1 MKICFV
7 SDREGFD
14 KMQPTGTESDYSQYS
29 VFGKIWRNMR
39 LFGWVS
45 LVLFVCGADAGGGK
59 ADLDLESLL
68 AQLETRHSSTQS
80 LAAQF
85 RQEKHFS
92 FMDKP
97 IISQGFIVFAS
108 PDKIRFDI
116 TEPFQTA
123 LLDDGKKIQRYEII
137 DGQWKLLKF
146 GGGKSIKLVMGQ
158 IGQWM
163 QGKFS
168 GQEKIFAL
176 SVSDGDPND
185 TAVLNLVPRH
195 KQFRQY
201 IEKIQ
206 VHIAPAPTYR
216 VTRIDI
222 NEPQGDWFSLIF
234 SREQKNMTLPEG
246 CFRDPETAPQ
256 CVELFERGEEP
267 KKQPKGKDDAKCH
280 SGG

>member
-1 MKICFV
+1 
-7 SDREGFD
+7 
-14 KMQPTGTESDYSQYS
+14 MQPTGTESDYSQYGF
-29 VFGKIWRNMR
+29 FGEIWGNMHISW
-39 LFGWVS
+39 LLV
-45 LVLFVCGADAGGGK
+45 LVLFVCGAGTQGEM
-59 ADLDLESLL
+59 DLDLEGLL
-68 AQLETRHSSTQS
+68 AQLETRHGSTKS
-80 LAAQF
+80 LAAEF
-85 RQEKHFS
+85 RQEKQFS

-123 LLDDGKKIQRYEII
+123 LLDDGKKIQRYEVI
-137 DGQWKLLKF
+137 DDQWKPLKF

-176 SVSDGDPND
+176 SMSDGDPND
-185 TAVLNLVPRH
+185 YAVLNLVPRH

-201 IEKIQ
+201 IETIQ
-206 VHIAPAPTYR
+206 VHIAPGPTYR

-222 NEPQGDWFSLIF
+222 NEPQGDSFSLIF
-234 SREQKNMTLPEG
+234 SNEKRNKRLPEE
-246 CFRDPETAPQ
+246 CFRDPETASQ
-256 CVELFERGEEP
+256 CIELFKYGEGSKINSEG
-267 KKQPKGKDDAKCH
+267 KGDAECH

>member
-1 MKICFV
+1 
-7 SDREGFD
+7 
-14 KMQPTGTESDYSQYS
+14 MQPTGTESDYSKYG
-29 VFGKIWRNMR
+29 VFDEIWGNMHIFW
-39 LFGWVS
+39 LLA
-45 LVLFVCGADAGGGK
+45 LVLFVCGADAGGDK

-68 AQLETRHSSTQS
+68 AQLETQHGSTKS
-80 LAAQF
+80 LAAEF
-85 RQEKHFS
+85 RQEKQFS

-116 TEPFQTA
+116 TAPFQTA
-123 LLDDGKKIQRYEII
+123 LLDDGKKIQRYEVI
-137 DGQWKLLKF
+137 DGQWKPLKF

-168 GQEKIFAL
+168 GQEKIFTL
-176 SVSDGDPND
+176 SMSDGDPND

-201 IEKIQ
+201 IETIQ
-206 VHIAPAPTYR
+206 VHIGPAPAYR

-222 NEPQGDWFSLIF
+222 KEPQGDWFSLIF
-234 SREQKNMTLPEG
+234 SGEQKNMTLPEG
-246 CFRDPETAPQ
+246 CFRDPETASQ
-256 CVELFERGEEP
+256 CIELFKRGEES
-267 KKQPKGKDDAKCH
+267 KKNSEGKDDAKCR